1 MGKVLTPQGYKKLQ
15 DELENLKSVRIPEIA
30 EKIKQAKELG
40 DLSENAEYHA
50 AKEEQ
55 AIVNGRIN
63 EISQML
69 KGVDIVDPAA
79 KKAGVVSVGSKF
91 RVRNTD
97 REHIFTIVGA
107 NESDPAKGLI
117 SNESP
122 IGAAM
127 LGKKVGDM
135 VAVELP
141 DETVKYKIISVE

>member
-1 MGKVLTPQGYKKLQ
+1 MPKVLTPQGYKKLQ
-15 DELENLKSVRIPEIA
+15 DELVALKSVRIPEIA

-55 AIVNGRIN
+55 AIVNGRIAQ
-63 EISQML
+63 ISQML
-69 KGVDIVDPAA
+69 KGVDIIDPAT
-79 KKAGVVSVGSKF
+79 KKAGVVSVGSK
-91 RVRNTD
+91 VTVKNTD

-107 NESDPAKGLI
+107 NESDPGKGLI

-127 LGKKVGDM
+127 LGKRKGDIVE
-135 VAVELP
+135 VALP
-141 DETVKYKIISVE
+141 DGKMKYEVTSIE